1 MVMENEFHSQEKKG
15 VKMWD
20 IKRNLGKTKK
30 KIAISQRMWLN
41 QTNQIFIILVKIIF
55 SKSIFKYY
63 LFVVD

>member
-30 KIAISQRMWLN
+30 KIAISQECDWIK
-41 QTNQIFIILVKIIF
+41 QI
-55 SKSIFKYY
+55 KSLKY
-63 LFVVD
+63 L